1 LKNTLPYLL
10 FLLIFLFLATCAPKD
25 TVTSRAYHNITAH
38 YNGYYYAREEVLGIE
53 ETIRK
58 SHVDDY
64 NRILRIFPLFDST
77 LAKSYDKEIQ
87 ETIKMASLAIQHHP
101 NSKWVDDAYI
111 LVGKARLYSLDW
123 GNAIQT
129 FKYVNSP
136 KLTKNKDARHKAL
149 IVLIRT
155 FTEHKEFNNAQSAI
169 DYLEKQELN
178 RENKKDFALEK
189 ALFFQIQGDY
199 DKMVRNLAEADP
211 YLTKKDRKGRIYFII
226 GQVYQKLGF
235 ESEAYNYYKK
245 CLATNPEYEVDFYA
259 RLYLAQVTEIS
270 RSKNVNAARKSF
282 KRLLKDRKNKDF
294 QDKIY
299 YEMGMFEL
307 KQKNLRQAIDD
318 FNLSIRTG
326 SNSRIDGE
334 SFLRL
339 GLIYYDTLKDYKKS
353 QAYYDSAINVLPKD
367 YEGYARIKARQEVL
381 NEFVKQL
388 QTIQWQD
395 SLLELAALDT
405 TALRA
410 QVASIVEEKKKRDEL
425 AAAAQKKKKNRV
437 AIDARSSTFGSEGE
451 EAPAIATEGEGTDW
465 YFGNTSAMAIGQNE
479 FKRVWGNIGLEDNWR
494 RSMRGDAQKNNAP
507 AENTEG
513 QEPADKPKPE
523 VKTADPV
530 AAEYA
535 RIDKEIPRTEE
546 QRAEALK
553 KIEDAYFA
561 LGDIY
566 YFKLEEP
573 ANAIETYVTMLNRF
587 PETEYE
593 PEVLYKLYLMSKD
606 KPGEAARYA
615 SILKEKHPNS
625 TFARILSNPDYLKE
639 SGEAAEKQKK
649 LYKIA
654 YDNFQIGNYAEARTV
669 IAEAEAL
676 GETAFKPRLD
686 LLKILITGET
696 EDISRYQF
704 ELEEYAKTYPDGE
717 LTPYAKSLLASSR
730 QFTLNQEKSQGIAFV
745 KSFDEPHYFILVYE
759 KSTRMSEPATADLEK
774 FNTQLFKD
782 LKLKTSNLILNDQY
796 ALTMVT
802 ELPDLATATEYRRT
816 FTEKLNTL
824 NGIRNQKFNSFVITK
839 DNFNIFYRTKGLDE
853 YLQFFEKNYPAKNP

>member
-1 LKNTLPYLL
+1 
-10 FLLIFLFLATCAPKD
+10 
-25 TVTSRAYHNITAH
+25 
-38 YNGYYYAREEVLGIE
+38 
-53 ETIRK
+53 
-58 SHVDDY
+58 
-64 NRILRIFPLFDST
+64 
-77 LAKSYDKEIQ
+77 
-87 ETIKMASLAIQHHP
+87 
-101 NSKWVDDAYI
+101 
-111 LVGKARLYSLDW
+111 
-123 GNAIQT
+123 
-129 FKYVNSP
+129 
-136 KLTKNKDARHKAL
+136 
-149 IVLIRT
+149 
-155 FTEHKEFNNAQSAI
+155 
-169 DYLEKQELN
+169 
-178 RENKKDFALEK
+178 
-189 ALFFQIQGDY
+189 
-199 DKMVRNLAEADP
+199 
-211 YLTKKDRKGRIYFII
+211 
-226 GQVYQKLGF
+226 
-235 ESEAYNYYKK
+235 
-245 CLATNPEYEVDFYA
+245 
-259 RLYLAQVTEIS
+259 
-270 RSKNVNAARKSF
+270 
-282 KRLLKDRKNKDF
+282 
-294 QDKIY
+294 
-299 YEMGMFEL
+299 MGMFEL

>member
-1 LKNTLPYLL
+1 M
-10 FLLIFLFLATCAPKD
+10 
-25 TVTSRAYHNITAH
+25 TAH
-38 YNGYYYAREEVLGIE
+38 FNGYYYAREEVLGIE

-77 LAKSYDKEIQ
+77 LAKTYEKEIQ

-129 FKYVNSP
+129 FKYINNP

-155 FTEHKEFNNAQSAI
+155 FTEHKEYNNAQAAI

-178 RENKKDFALEK
+178 KENKKDFALEK
-189 ALFFQIQGDY
+189 ALFYQIQGDY

-270 RSKNVNAARKSF
+270 RSRNVTAARKSF
-282 KRLLKDRKNKDF
+282 KKLLKDRKNKDF

-307 KQKNLRQAIDD
+307 KQKNLRQAIED

-334 SFLRL
+334 SYLRL
-339 GLIYYDTLKDYKKS
+339 GIVYYDTLKDYKKS
-353 QAYYDSAINVLPKD
+353 QAYYDSAISVLPKD
-367 YEGYARIKARQEVL
+367 YDNYAKIKARQEIL
-381 NEFVKQL
+381 NEFVKHL
-388 QTIQWQD
+388 QTIHWQD
-395 SLLELAALDT
+395 SLLGLAALDSV
-405 TALRA
+405 ALRA
-410 QVASIVEEKKKRDEL
+410 RVETTVTEKKKREEL

-437 AIDARSSTFGSEGE
+437 AIDARRSAFGSEGE
-451 EAPAIATEGEGTDW
+451 EAPSIATEGEGTDW
-465 YFGNTSAMAIGQNE
+465 YFGNTSAMSIGQNE
-479 FKRVWGNIGLEDNWR
+479 FKRVWGDVALEDNWR
-494 RSMRGDAQKNNAP
+494 RSMRGDAKKEKDTP
-507 AENTEG
+507 ENTEG
-513 QEPADKPKPE
+513 QEPGDAKPAAEAKVE
-523 VKTADPV
+523 DPV

-535 RIDKEIPRTEE
+535 LLDKQIPHTEE

-573 ANAIETYVTMLNRF
+573 DNAIDTYNTLLKRF

-606 KPGEAARYA
+606 KPEEAARYA
-615 SILKEKHPNS
+615 GILKEKHPNS
-625 TFARILSNPDYLKE
+625 TFARILANPDYLKE

-649 LYKIA
+649 LYRVA

-669 IAEAEAL
+669 IADAEAL

-696 EDISRYQF
+696 DDISRYQL

-717 LTPYAKSLLASSR
+717 LTPYAKNLLASSR

-745 KSFDEPHYFILVYE
+745 KSFEEPHYFILVYE
-759 KSTRMSEPATADLEK
+759 KSTKLSEPATADLEK
-774 FNTQLFKD
+774 FNTQYFKD
-782 LKLKTSNLILNDQY
+782 LKLRTSNLILDDQH

-802 ELPDLATATEYRRT
+802 QLPDLATAMDYRRT

-853 YLQFFEKNYPAKNP
+853 YSQFFEKNYPAKNP